1 MNAKKISLTL
11 SALVLGLTSCGG
23 NSGGDN
29 SLTRKEAYTKL
40 DEIVAATPEKQTK
53 LTAVNNTMAD
63 VTDSAGVT
71 TKAGTLITYV
81 FDATNNYSHVIIGS
95 DKDDIKFKVGQT
107 EARVSFVAGNE
118 LYAYA
123 TADSYVFGL
132 SSGKDDPGQMVT
144 IPSSD
149 AVAYAAAQ
157 AVMKDFVQTQIDAF
171 VKCGREHWHNGA
183 GGLSAY
189 LKRQDTLD
197 TKKEDIVVGDET
209 IQAGAT
215 ENGSYIVLKDEKY
228 TSTGSGNL
236 TLDFDALYPNP
247 TTPQKLHEPLKF
259 EFNNNILTHWYNAKA
274 SNYAGN
280 EWTMTYGTANTA
292 SCTYSEATSPSAA
305 SAATYVVAMISALVA
320 ADQPTAESEL
330 YPARWGE

>member
-23 NSGGDN
+23 DN
-29 SLTRKEAYTKL
+29 GLTRKEAYTKL

-53 LTAVNNTMAD
+53 LTAVNNSMAD
-63 VTDSAGVT
+63 VTDSEGVT

-81 FDATNNYSHVIIGS
+81 FDATNNYSHVIVGS
-95 DKDDIKFKVGQT
+95 NKDIKINIGQT
-107 EARVSFVAGNE
+107 EVPVSFTAGNE

-132 SSGKDDPGQMVT
+132 SSGKGDAGQKVT
-144 IPSSD
+144 ISSSD
-149 AVAYAAAQ
+149 AAAYEAAQ
-157 AVMKDFVQTQIDAF
+157 IAMKDFVQTQIDAF

-215 ENGSYIVLKDEKY
+215 ENGSHIVLKDEKY

-247 TTPQKLHEPLKF
+247 EAPQKLHEPLKF

-292 SCTYSEATSPSAA
+292 SCTYSEATSASAA
-305 SAATYVVAMISALVA
+305 SVATYVVAMISALVA
-320 ADQPTAESEL
+320 ADQPTAEKDL
-330 YPARWGE
+330 YPAHWGE